1 MKFQQE
7 CGAAPGK
14 RQPFFERSERS
25 PAGGKVACK
34 VGLTAARALARV
46 VKAAWARAAW
56 AVAQATDPRAPCVV
70 YEVDVV
76 ARFARVKACKPIPVV
91 GDMIAD
97 GMYVVV

>member
-1 MKFQQE
+1 MGPHLANGSRFLR
-7 CGAAPGK
+7 GRNAA
-14 RQPFFERSERS
+14 QL
-25 PAGGKVACK
+25 GGEVACK

-97 GMYVVV
+97 GVYVVV